1 VSITTII
8 MIIIAVSVMAIAYII
23 LTKDDWRIDGR

>member
-1 VSITTII
+1 MNITII
-8 MIIIAVSVMAIAYII
+8 AITIAVMAIAYII